1 MTYVK
6 AQARKRPVGAIAMI
20 VLAGAFAYL
29 LATAFAGPGGAAP
42 SVAQGALK
50 YVNVGA
56 DEFQPDS
63 SCVGGTDFDYD
74 GYSGALSVT
83 NNCTFEAPA
92 SLPDKGKIASI
103 TAFYEPADGSASFH
117 LEASDDFGDHED
129 LTEGTLDDCGT
140 QFCSRTFQV
149 DPKATVNAA
158 STHYGIYLPT
168 SPGTSEFVLYRFRV
182 ELTNKGQIA
191 GTPTSHPKG
200 TNGGKHNK

>member
-6 AQARKRPVGAIAMI
+6 AQARKRPVGVIAMI
-20 VLAGAFAYL
+20 LLAGAFAYL
-29 LATAFAGPGGAAP
+29 LATAFAGPGGATNSA
-42 SVAQGALK
+42 ATGALK

-74 GYSGALSVT
+74 GYSGALNVT
-83 NNCTFEAPA
+83 NTCTFEAPA

-103 TAFYEPADGSASFH
+103 TAFYTPADGSASFH
-117 LEASDDFGDHED
+117 LEANDDTGDHED
-129 LTEGTLDDCGT
+129 LMEGTLDDCGT
-140 QFCSRTFQV
+140 TNCSRTFV
-149 DPKATVNAA
+149 LDPKAVVNAA
-158 STHYGIYLPT
+158 STHYGIYLPV

-191 GTPTSHPKG
+191 GTPTSFPKG
-200 TNGGKHNK
+200 KNGGKHNN